1 MSHEY
6 PPPEARPLREVREA
20 GGVIQVE
27 VADENDVDFAG
38 VDAVEEGEAGHAV
51 VAGVDAAVQEDG
63 RGAEGQEVAGAA
75 YFLAGAE
82 GGYGHYVFHCAGG
95 ALLYFALVPSRV
107 VI

>member
-27 VADENDVDFAG
+27 VADEDNVHFAG

-51 VAGVDAAVQEDG
+51 VARVDAAVEEDG

-82 GGYGHYVFHCAGG
+82 GGYGHYVFHCG
-95 ALLYFALVPSRV
+95 ADVVLYFD
-107 VI
+107 